1 MGPDIIK
8 CKMFKPPIAKTKRK
22 ERTNISKTPFL
33 NEGVEVINLLCIF
46 HDPSVKECLLIDIK
60 FDYPTVVYSLNNP
73 RSKY

>member
-46 HDPSVKECLLIDIK
+46 HDPSVKEC
-60 FDYPTVVYSLNNP
+60 Y
-73 RSKY
+73 

>member
-1 MGPDIIK
+1 MNDIEFMI
-8 CKMFKPPIAKTKRK
+8 FKPQIAKTKRK
-22 ERTNISKTPFL
+22 ESTNICKTPFL
-33 NEGVEVINLLCIF
+33 NKGMEVINVLRIF